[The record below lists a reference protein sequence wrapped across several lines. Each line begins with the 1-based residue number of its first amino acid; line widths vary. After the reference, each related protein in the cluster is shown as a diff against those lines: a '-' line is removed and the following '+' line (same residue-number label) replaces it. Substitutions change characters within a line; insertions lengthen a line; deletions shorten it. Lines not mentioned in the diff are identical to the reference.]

1 MQDIIM
7 LGLNARSK
15 RLNAMF
21 ANGLKMMALAMVTY
35 RLESYTWRHGTNWQ
49 WTASDPGPSKSAELD
64 HKRKRMNSTH

>member
-21 ANGLKMMALAMVTY
+21 ANSLKMKVLARVTY
-35 RLESYTWRHGTNWQ
+35 RLESYTWRHVHAIISIGTHGPNDVSM
-49 WTASDPGPSKSAELD
+49 TAGQ
-64 HKRKRMNSTH
+64 N